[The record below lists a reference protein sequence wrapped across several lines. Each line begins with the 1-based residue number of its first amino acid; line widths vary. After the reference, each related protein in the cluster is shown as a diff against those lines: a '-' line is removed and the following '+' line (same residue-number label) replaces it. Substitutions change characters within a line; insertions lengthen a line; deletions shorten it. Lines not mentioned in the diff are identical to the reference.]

1 MLLIEPESGRILSAN
16 QAAVDFYGY
25 SKQQICTMG
34 MDQLHALPPAL
45 VDIERQK
52 AGLEGRTYFVFP
64 QKLANGEERVVEIH
78 ESSIQ
83 FEGNQVDYLILHDI
97 TQRRLAEE
105 QILLRNLVLN
115 AASNALILTDPTGI
129 IKWVNPAFS
138 KLTGYSLDEA
148 LNKNPRELV
157 RSGKQDESFYKNM
170 WDTILSGQVWQG
182 QVVNRRKD
190 GTQYTEELTITP
202 LRDANGSINYFIA
215 IKEDISVR
223 KIADDR
229 LRESEG
235 KFRFI
240 AENTSDGIIVFGA
253 DSRIQYMSP
262 AYLKQL
268 GYRAEDEFNGGPDEV
283 YQLIH
288 PEDRD
293 AIFAKIFKAIEV
305 KAKGVI
311 YSYRAKHKDG
321 SYIWREDNATFYYD
335 SGGVYGGSTV
345 ICRDITERKVTE
357 VRIQQRVFELETLNQ
372 LSLTMRGVSAQTDI
386 LKLVM
391 EGAFSLVNASDGLV
405 ELFNKVTGELE
416 KVVVSGWPAQVV
428 EPPQSI
434 REGIS
439 YKVYTGG
446 EIYIAHEFATDT
458 ATPAAIRASL
468 PPGWGGVSL
477 PIRTTHK
484 VLGVLTVSIPSS
496 RQLDK
501 DEIRLL
507 SILAE
512 MTGAAI
518 QRMQLFAETERR
530 AEEFR
535 ALYETSNAI
544 AAESDLT
551 SLLQSIIEWAKKLL
565 NTASS
570 GIYLYLAQTDEL
582 VLTVETASYLPV
594 GTRLRKGEG
603 VAGRVAQSRQP
614 LRINDYSTW
623 EGRSPQ
629 YAGTII
635 RAVLEV
641 PLLHQGELVGVLAV
655 DETGSSERK
664 FSDDDERLLSLF
676 ALQAAGAIHSSRLH
690 EETVRRLELLQ
701 ALRAVDQSISSSFD
715 LSATLDIILRQTIAQ
730 LQADAADILLLQNN
744 QLELVAGRGF
754 RTLNLESL
762 DLSTGFSM
770 QAIQNNLPIIMI
782 DATNEKLRSSPPIW
796 GLWKEEGFACYW
808 SVLLVVKGEV
818 KGVLEVYRR
827 KAFTP
832 DMDWIEF
839 LEALAGQAAIAINSS
854 QLFENLQCANQD
866 LSLAY
871 EATIEGWSR
880 AMDLRD
886 RETEGHTLRV
896 TDMTMKLA
904 RYMQVNESQMAAFR
918 HGALLHDIGKM
929 GVPDSILL
937 KAGSLT
943 DEEWLIMRQHPRLA
957 REMLLPITYLKEA
970 LDIPSSH
977 HEKWDGSGYPQGLA
991 GEEIPL
997 SARIFAVID
1006 VWDALTSDR
1015 PYRKKWTN
1023 QETRQYIAAQSGR
1036 QFDPWVVKA
1045 FFETLED
1052 D

>member
-1 MLLIEPESGRILSAN
+1 
-16 QAAVDFYGY
+16 
-25 SKQQICTMG
+25 
-34 MDQLHALPPAL
+34 
-45 VDIERQK
+45 
-52 AGLEGRTYFVFP
+52 
-64 QKLANGEERVVEIH
+64 
-78 ESSIQ
+78 
-83 FEGNQVDYLILHDI
+83 
-97 TQRRLAEE
+97 
-105 QILLRNLVLN
+105 
-115 AASNALILTDPTGI
+115 
-129 IKWVNPAFS
+129 
-138 KLTGYSLDEA
+138 
-148 LNKNPRELV
+148 
-157 RSGKQDESFYKNM
+157 M
-170 WDTILSGQVWQG
+170 WETILSGQVWQG
-182 QVVNRRKD
+182 QMINRRKD
-190 GTQYTEELTITP
+190 GSLYNEELTITP
-202 LRDANGSINYFIA
+202 LKDANGSINYFIA

-223 KIADDR
+223 KNADDR

-253 DSRIQYMSP
+253 DSHIQYMSP

-268 GYRAEDEFNGGPDEV
+268 GYQPEDEFNGGPDEI

-293 AIFAKIFKAIEV
+293 EVFAKIFNAIEL

-311 YSYRAKHKDG
+311 YSYRVKHKDG
-321 SYIWREDNATFYYD
+321 HYIWREDNATFYYD
-335 SGGVYGGSTV
+335 NAGVYGGSTV
-345 ICRDITERKVTE
+345 VCRDITERRVAE
-357 VRIQQRVFELETLNQ
+357 ERIQQRVFELETLNQ
-372 LSLTMRGVSAQTDI
+372 LSLNMRGLSAQTDI

-391 EGAFSLVNASDGLV
+391 EGAFALVNASDGSI
-405 ELFNKVTGELE
+405 ELFNKLAGRLE
-416 KVVVSGWPAQVV
+416 KVVVSGWPAEVFELGQFI
-428 EPPQSI
+428 PADIAQ
-434 REGIS
+434 
-439 YKVYTGG
+439 KVYSSG
-446 EIYIAHEFATDT
+446 EIYIFRDIAADGSTPDT
-458 ATPAAIRASL
+458 FRSRV
-468 PPGWGGVSL
+468 PPDWGGVCL
-477 PIRTTHK
+477 PIRTAHK
-484 VLGVLTVSIPSS
+484 ILGVLTVSVPNS
-496 RQLDK
+496 RLFDK
-501 DEIRLL
+501 DEGRLL

-512 MTGAAI
+512 MAGAAI

-544 AAESDLT
+544 AAENDLT
-551 SLLQSIIEWAKKLL
+551 SLLQSIIERAKGLL
-565 NTASS
+565 HTASS

-603 VAGRVAQSRQP
+603 VAGRVAQSRLP
-614 LRINDYSTW
+614 LRIEDYSTW

-641 PLLHQGELVGVLAV
+641 PLLYKGELVGVLAV

-664 FSDDDERLLSLF
+664 FSEDDERLLSLF

-715 LSATLDIILRQTIAQ
+715 LSLTLDIILKQTISQ
-730 LQADAADILLLQNN
+730 LQADAADILLLKRD

-754 RTLNLESL
+754 RTLELENL

-770 QAIQNNLPIIMI
+770 QAIRNKLPIIMI
-782 DATNEKLRSSPPIW
+782 DVKNEKLRSSPRIW
-796 GLWKEEGFACYW
+796 DLWKEEGFACYW
-808 SVLLVVKGEV
+808 CVLLIVKGEV

-827 KAFTP
+827 KSFTP
-832 DMDWIEF
+832 DLEWIEF

-854 QLFENLQCANQD
+854 QLFENLQRANQD

-886 RETEGHTLRV
+886 HETEGHTLRV

-904 RYMQVNESQMAAFR
+904 RYMQVNESQLAAFR
-918 HGALLHDIGKM
+918 HGALLHDIGKI

-937 KAGSLT
+937 KAGGLT
-943 DEEWLIMRQHPRLA
+943 EEEWIVMRQHPRLA
-957 REMLLPITYLKEA
+957 REMLLPITYLEES
-970 LDIPSSH
+970 LDIPYCH
-977 HEKWDGSGYPQGLA
+977 HEKWDGSGYPQGLSA
-991 GEEIPL
+991 EEIPL
-997 SARIFAVID
+997 AARIFAVID

-1015 PYRKKWTN
+1015 PYRKKWTRR
-1023 QETRQYIAAQSGR
+1023 ETRQYIAAQSGR
-1036 QFDPWVVKA
+1036 QFDPWVVQA

-1052 D
+1052 DSF